1 MVEIS
6 ALNVLYEFNKN
17 ISKMGLNFCFIHL
30 DDILSNDFI
39 IKKSR
44 FFYRNR
50 YTLKNINDKKEYSI
64 SDYKENIGKYYENK
78 NAAIHIF
85 GKYLE
90 ILSQDSI
97 KADKFVTDYFSLRND
112 EFIKTYNL
120 EKLTE
125 SITLHTKKLLYHSL
139 DNSQKDILNDKT
151 NSTIMILAGPGSG
164 KTKVLSH
171 KFISL
176 LMDKC
181 KVLMLSFSR
190 SAVQEFKDRIY
201 NLMDSIGIKDS
212 VEIYTFHSFGARIL
226 ESYEDSNEYN
236 RVITEATNAL
246 NENKKPLPCPFNV
259 LIIDEFQDMQQNLY
273 DFIKAIYN
281 KMPEN
286 KKIIIVGD
294 DDQMIQD
301 FKENKNQINYMKEFQ
316 NDFIESKQYNLLNN
330 YRSDKKIIDFANKFK
345 AEFLQ
350 DGLKD
355 KDLESKSENDG
366 KVLKTYYHD
375 YKKINADERIMYN
388 IFRRIKQNRYEYPN
402 KQIAVLFYENEEVR
416 KFHTRL
422 SRKDIKSKSILKEKD
437 KFNLMYLIE
446 INDFLEELKDTD
458 YKAVK
463 NKIFQ
468 RYNESAN
475 FTTLKNAVESFEK
488 EYIDSINLDD
498 KKSVYT
504 SFLTHIDNLSLEAIE
519 ELEKYKDKK
528 SIIVS
533 TIHKAKG
540 REFDIVHLGLSEK
553 FFEKYSSDLNVGNRL
568 IYVASTRAKEMLHI
582 HHTQKINIFDNYNLT
597 PAYPEKVTEMINEIY
612 FYTTL
617 EDIILTAYKHQEVII
632 PELRAGDKVIIK
644 KNEYKRYAIYYNNV
658 PDKPIS
664 IFSKDC
670 HNNIEKYETKGY
682 ELNDSHEIMYIVKYK
697 NHLQILCK
705 IGMSVLVDGE

>member
-97 KADKFVTDYFSLRND
+97 KADKFVADYFSLRND

-125 SITLHTKKLLYHSL
+125 SITLHTKKLLYNSL

-201 NLMDSIGIKDS
+201 NLMDNIGIKDS

-355 KDLESKSENDG
+355 KDLESLKNING
-366 KVLKTYYHD
+366 KVCVSFYKDTTRKIMINNILDSIESNLKPD
-375 YKKINADERIMYN
+375 
-388 IFRRIKQNRYEYPN
+388 
-402 KQIAVLFYENEEVR
+402 KQIAVLVLENIAVSMFYGMLINR
-416 KFHTRL
+416 GINAK
-422 SRKDIKSKSILKEKD
+422 IILKDDE
-437 KFNLMYLIE
+437 FRICYLVE
-446 INDFLEELKDTD
+446 INDFLELLQKEV
-458 YKAVK
+458 Y
-463 NKIFQ
+463 
-468 RYNESAN
+468 
-475 FTTLKNAVESFEK
+475 FEK
-488 EYIDSINLDD
+488 AKNEI
-498 KKSVYT
+498 
-504 SFLTHIDNLSLEAIE
+504 
-519 ELEKYKDKK
+519 LEKYKDSKNLTILK
-528 SIIVS
+528 EVIESFENKYSTKNYKNFFEYIEYLGLESFQENDNKEVIVS

-540 REFDIVHLGLSEK
+540 MEFDIVYLVLGEI
-553 FFEKYSSDLNVGNRL
+553 FFRYYYEEEQRIKYKDLDNRYNRIL
-568 IYVASTRAKEMLHI
+568 YVAFTRPKEMLYI
-582 HHTQKINIFDNYNLT
+582 HTIHTDMALKIFANADSIEPNYNLDSNKN
-597 PAYPEKVTEMINEIY
+597 ANEIY
-612 FYTTL
+612 IKTTL
-617 EDIILTAYKHQEVII
+617 EDIVLTAYKHQEVII

-644 KNEYKRYAIYYNNV
+644 KNEYERYAIYYNNV
-658 PDKPIS
+658 PDKPVS

-670 HNNIEKYETKGY
+670 HNNIEKYEKKGY

-697 NHLQILCK
+697 DHLQILCK